1 MGGGRNSPDS
11 RILGGPRGEE
21 KECREEKTFKE
32 VVAENSPNLVKDITL
47 QIQEVQWTPPRIN
60 SNNTTPRHIII
71 KLPKTK
77 GEENSGKQPWRGG
90 EEGGRAELREGG
102 QS

>member
-1 MGGGRNSPDS
+1 M
-11 RILGGPRGEE
+11 
-21 KECREEKTFKE
+21 EKTFKE
-32 VVAENSPNLVKDITL
+32 IVAENSPNLVKDITS
-47 QIQEVQWTPPRIN
+47 QIQEVQWTPTRIS

-90 EEGGRAELREGG
+90 EEAERRQRGGREGG
-102 QS
+102 AEGGGRS